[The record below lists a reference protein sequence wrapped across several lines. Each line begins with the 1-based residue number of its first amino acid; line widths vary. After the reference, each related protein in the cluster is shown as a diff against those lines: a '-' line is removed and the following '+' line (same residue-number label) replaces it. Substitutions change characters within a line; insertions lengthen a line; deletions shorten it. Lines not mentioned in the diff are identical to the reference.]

1 MAVTSSPID
10 LSLALVMAPSTG
22 AEWLTILPVAIGL
35 GFGAV
40 LMMLRHSTKAH
51 PFIAIPG
58 LALMVLVDALLLA
71 HVAANGP
78 VTMMMGRW
86 LPPFGIA
93 FTVDL
98 TGALLAL
105 AAAMVALAGSIYALG
120 DINQSGRRYGFYPF
134 LMVLMAGVS
143 GAFLTGDIFNLYVW
157 FEVLLISS
165 FGLLI
170 LGSEREQIDGALK
183 YAVLNLI
190 GTTLFLI
197 AVGYLY
203 AIFGTLNMADIAQK
217 AAGLRDTAPLMT
229 LGALF
234 VFAFGMKAA
243 AFPVNF
249 WLPASYHTP
258 RIVVSALFA
267 GLLTKVGV
275 YALLRV
281 MVMLLPVERE
291 ALSLVIAIVAALT
304 MVLGAMGAL
313 AQSDIRRFLGFV
325 VVSGIGYMLAGAA
338 IAGTAGLSAAIFYAL
353 HSIVLMTALYLLAGE
368 AARRGGSYRLE
379 SLSGL
384 WAAAPAFAGLSLA
397 LFFAGSGL
405 PPFSGFW
412 PKAMLVK
419 ASLDIGAWWLAGAI
433 LVSGFLTTIA
443 FGRLFLLAYWRPAP
457 VATVAAGEGTPAA
470 DAAVSSAPIA
480 PVPRAPASAMLPI
493 LVLSALVVW
502 FGLFPEPLIDLSQRA
517 AIGLADPA
525 AYLKSV
531 FPAGGQP

>member
-1 MAVTSSPID
+1 MAASS
-10 LSLALVMAPSTG
+10 SVELAKAWVMAPAT
-22 AEWLTILPVAIGL
+22 ADQWLVILPVALSL
-35 GFGAV
+35 GFGAA
-40 LMMLRHSTKAH
+40 LMMMRH
-51 PFIAIPG
+51 AIRLHAIVAIVG
-58 LALMVLVDALLLA
+58 LTILVAVDLLLLA
-71 HVAANGP
+71 RVLSAGP

-93 FTVDL
+93 FTVDVA
-98 TGALLAL
+98 GALFAL
-105 AAAMVALAGSIYALG
+105 TAAVVALVGAVYATK
-120 DINQSGRRYGFYPF
+120 DINVSGRRYGFYPF

-183 YAVLNLI
+183 YSVLNLV

-203 AIFGTLNMADIAQK
+203 AIFGTLNMADIARK
-217 AAGLRDTAPLMT
+217 AIEHRGTAPLMT

-234 VFAFGMKAA
+234 VLAFGMKAA

-275 YALLRV
+275 YALLRT
-281 MVMLLPVERE
+281 MVMLFPVEAE
-291 ALSLVIAIVAALT
+291 ALSLVIGIAAAAT

-313 AQSDIRRFLGFV
+313 AQADIRRLLGFIV
-325 VVSGIGYMLAGAA
+325 IAGIGNMLAGVA
-338 IAGTAGLSAAIFYAL
+338 IGGSPGLSAAIFYAL

-368 AARRGGSYRLE
+368 AARIGGSFSLAG
-379 SLSGL
+379 LSGL
-384 WAAAPAFAGLSLA
+384 YAKAPGFAALSLA
-397 LFFAGSGL
+397 LFFAASGL
-405 PPFSGFW
+405 PPLSGFW

-419 ASLDIGAWWLAGAI
+419 SAIDIGAWWLAGAI
-433 LVSGFLTTIA
+433 LFSGFLITIA
-443 FGRLFLLAYWRPAP
+443 FGRVFLLAYWRPAP
-457 VATVAAGEGTPAA
+457 EAVPVITETIALAPTPAGMFRLSA
-470 DAAVSSAPIA
+470 LAPILLLA
-480 PVPRAPASAMLPI
+480 
-493 LVLSALVVW
+493 ALVVW
-502 FGLFPEPLIDLSQRA
+502 FGIFPEQLIGWTRIA
-517 AIGLADPA
+517 ADGLLNPA
-525 AYLKSV
+525 AYLQSV
-531 FPAGGQP
+531 FPEGGAQ

>member
-1 MAVTSSPID
+1 MATTSPLD
-10 LSLALVMAPSTG
+10 LSLALVMGPSSAG
-22 AEWLTILPVAIGL
+22 QWLTILPVAIGL
-35 GFGAV
+35 GCGAV
-40 LMMLRHSTKAH
+40 LMMLRHSTRAH

-58 LALMVLVDALLLA
+58 LALMVLVDMLLLGR
-71 HVAANGP
+71 VVLYGP

-105 AAAMVALAGSIYALG
+105 AAAIVALAGSIYALG
-120 DINQSGRRYGFYPF
+120 DISQSGRRYGFYPF

-190 GTTLFLI
+190 GTTLFLV

-203 AIFGTLNMADIAQK
+203 AIFGTLNMADIATK
-217 AAGLRDTAPLMT
+217 AGELRETAPLMT

-291 ALSLVIAIVAALT
+291 ALSLVIAIAAALT

-379 SLSGL
+379 NLSGL

-433 LVSGFLTTIA
+433 LLSGFLTTIA

-457 VATVAAGEGTPAA
+457 VVAGKGGEAAIQPAA
-470 DAAVSSAPIA
+470 A
-480 PVPRAPASAMLPI
+480 RASLSAMLPI
-493 LVLSALVVW
+493 LALTALIVW

-525 AYLKSV
+525 AYLQSV
-531 FPAGGQP
+531 FPVGGQP

>member
-1 MAVTSSPID
+1 MASSTPVD
-10 LSLALVMAPSTG
+10 LSHALVMVPTG
-22 AEWLTILPVAIGL
+22 AAEWLTILPVAIGL
-35 GFGAV
+35 GSGAL
-40 LMMLRHSTKAH
+40 LMMLRHSTRLH
-51 PFIAIPG
+51 PYVAILG
-58 LALMVLVDALLLA
+58 LAVMVLVDLLLVG
-71 HVAANGP
+71 HVVAAGP

-105 AAAMVALAGSIYALG
+105 TAALAALAGAIYALR
-120 DINQSGRRYGFYPF
+120 DIDASGRRYGFYPF
-134 LMVLMAGVS
+134 LMVMMAGVS

-165 FGLLI
+165 FGLLV
-170 LGSEREQIDGALK
+170 LGSEREQIDGAVK

-197 AVGYLY
+197 SVGYLY
-203 AIFGTLNMADIAQK
+203 AIFGTLNMADIAAK
-217 AAGLRDTAPLMT
+217 AGDLRETAPLMT
-229 LGALF
+229 LATLF
-234 VFAFGMKAA
+234 LLAFGMKAA

-258 RIVVSALFA
+258 RVVVSALFA

-275 YALLRV
+275 YALLRT

-291 ALSLVIAIVAALT
+291 ALSLVIAVAAALT
-304 MVLGAMGAL
+304 MLLGAMGAL

-325 VVSGIGYMLAGAA
+325 VVSGIGSMLAGVA
-338 IAGTAGLSAAIFYAL
+338 IAGIAGLSAAIFYAL
-353 HSIVLMTALYLLAGE
+353 HSILLMTALYLVSGE
-368 AARRGGSYRLE
+368 VARRAGSYRLHDVA
-379 SLSGL
+379 GL
-384 WAAAPAFAGLSLA
+384 WAAAPWFSGLSLA

-433 LVSGFLTTIA
+433 LLSGFLTTIA
-443 FGRLFLLAYWRPAP
+443 FGRLFLLAYWRPA
-457 VATVAAGEGTPAA
+457 AGEGGSSA
-470 DAAVSSAPIA
+470 AAVPADRSS
-480 PVPRAPASAMLPI
+480 PAAMLPI
-493 LVLSALVVW
+493 VVLTALIVW
-502 FGLFPEPLIDLSQRA
+502 FGFFPEALVDLSQQA
-517 AIGLADPA
+517 ATGLADPT
-525 AYLKSV
+525 AYFHSV
-531 FPAGGQP
+531 FPNGGRP